1 MFPGVWVPVP
11 TEFLRSPWYKKLK
24 KWVAGLKES
33 GGRLIV
39 LFTKAKRPAALF

>member
-11 TEFLRSPWYKKLK
+11 TEFLRSPQYKKLK
-24 KWVAGLKES
+24 KWVADPKES

-39 LFTKAKRPAALF
+39 ALRRKCKIF